1 MCDDRKFYEDFRQG
15 LTRKEV
21 AIKYGIRYNHVCR
34 SISWYETYVAP
45 YPYLK
50 KLYCSMIDHK
60 VNLKTARRVIY
71 FLTRNVAYSKTEVK
85 RLLKCTY
92 ISETNNQIL
101 LKDLDKEREYCELH
115 PEIGSIYL
123 WGTGPKIIAALMTAE
138 RDCK

>member
-1 MCDDRKFYEDFRQG
+1 MCGDRKFYEDFRQG

-34 SISWYETYVAP
+34 SISWYEIYVAP

-71 FLTRNVAYSKTEVK
+71 FLTRNAAYSKTEVK

-123 WGTGPKIIAALMTAE
+123 WGTGPKIITALMTAE